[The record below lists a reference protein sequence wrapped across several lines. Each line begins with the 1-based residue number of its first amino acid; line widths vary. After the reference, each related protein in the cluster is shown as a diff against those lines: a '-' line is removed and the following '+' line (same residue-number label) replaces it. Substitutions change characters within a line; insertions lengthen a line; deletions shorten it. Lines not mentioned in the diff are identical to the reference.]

1 MVYVPTKEQA
11 KGALRIF
18 IPTAVVYAAAKGW
31 IHIEGDTETYTADLI
46 DSLAGAV
53 VAAAVLWSVWEN
65 SRTGLIKSAA
75 SLPEVQ
81 QVVTD
86 KKMAEEG
93 PLKDNVKVV
102 SKREEVDSLRRSG
115 TRGSRE

>member
-1 MVYVPTKEQA
+1 MVYIPTKEQA

-18 IPTAVVYAAAKGW
+18 VPTAVVWAAAKGY

-53 VAAAVLWSVWEN
+53 VAAAVMWSLWEN

-86 KKMAEEG
+86 TKVADQG
-93 PLKDNVKVV
+93 PLKDNPKVV
-102 SKREEVDSLRRSG
+102 SEKQAIRSHAVQ
-115 TRGSRE
+115 